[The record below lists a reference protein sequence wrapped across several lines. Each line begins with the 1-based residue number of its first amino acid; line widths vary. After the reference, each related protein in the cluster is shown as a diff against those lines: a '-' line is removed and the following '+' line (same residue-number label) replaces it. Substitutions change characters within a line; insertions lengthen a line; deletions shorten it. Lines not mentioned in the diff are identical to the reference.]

1 MRVIDILNLRPIIDK
16 VVNTRYSNYKV
27 ARNLALL
34 KIEIDK
40 EINIYTK
47 EEYKLLSKY
56 ASVNEEGKII
66 IDDNKNIIFD
76 NDENRIK
83 YANEIQKVQTTEIN
97 INFEKFSICESDYVD
112 SSDIPT
118 PFEMVELINF
128 VEWI

>member
-1 MRVIDILNLRPIIDK
+1 MRVIDILNLRPIINK

-40 EINIYTK
+40 EIDIYTK

>member
-16 VVNTRYSNYKV
+16 IVNTRYSNYKV

-40 EINIYTK
+40 EIDIYTK

-76 NDENRIK
+76 NDENRIN

-97 INFEKFSICESDYVD
+97 INFEKFSICEYDYID
-112 SSDIPT
+112 SNDIPT
-118 PFEMVELINF
+118 PFEMVELIDF